1 MHILV
6 YKNNVLSLYSNLL
19 LIFKISIMEQAD
31 VYAYFDLESPFIK
44 YFNRCKD
51 IDMTKSQIQKN
62 LNFLDKYYQNMVID
76 KLPITIFFK
85 IEPSLE
91 KLFNNWCVDN
101 NII

>member
-1 MHILV
+1 
-6 YKNNVLSLYSNLL
+6 
-19 LIFKISIMEQAD
+19 
-31 VYAYFDLESPFIK
+31 
-44 YFNRCKD
+44 
-51 IDMTKSQIQKN
+51 MTKSQIQKN